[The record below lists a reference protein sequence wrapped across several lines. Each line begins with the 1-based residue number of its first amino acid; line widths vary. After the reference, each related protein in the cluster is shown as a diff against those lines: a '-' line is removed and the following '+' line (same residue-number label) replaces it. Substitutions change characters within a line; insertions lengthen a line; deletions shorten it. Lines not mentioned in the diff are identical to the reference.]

1 MTMRT
6 TRIRVTSHRRT
17 PGMRVRTRRTR
28 LSRARRTRHSALDEH
43 NADHAPIDDV
53 PAQMSSAPRPSQRQ
67 GRHGQR
73 HGLITAKSTQWGV
86 HTRRARHYSRTHEQT
101 QSRSYTEHKGPQV
114 GVHTRRARHYSRT
127 HEQTL
132 SRSYTEHKGPQV
144 GWEMSEH
151 IDVDTH
157 KERTCTCTV
166 LCIL

>member
-6 TRIRVTSHRRT
+6 TRLRVTSHRRT
-17 PGMRVRTRRTR
+17 PGMRVGTRRTR
-28 LSRARRTRHSALDEH
+28 LSRARRTRHSALDEY
-43 NADHAPIDDV
+43 NMDHAPIDDV
-53 PAQMSSAPRPSQRQ
+53 PSQMSSAPRPSQRQ

-73 HGLITAKSTQWGV
+73 HGLTTAKSTQCGV

-101 QSRSYTEHKGPQV
+101 Q
-114 GVHTRRARHYSRT
+114 
-127 HEQTL
+127 

-166 LCIL
+166 LCIFECLRTLVLVYTTTSAQHSQRVIVRQRQ